1 MLRRNILLTSLAVL
15 IPNFVLAS
23 EQTKTLK
30 IGVTAGLHAQI
41 LEQVLP
47 IAKKNGLNIKIVE
60 FQDYV
65 QPNAALA
72 AGDLDVNIFQTKPF
86 LDAAR
91 ELEAAGCRAIT
102 TSCGFLALFQREL
115 AAAVSI
121 PVFSS
126 SLMQVDI
133 AWRMLRPDQ
142 KVGVLT
148 ADKTCLTEQ
157 HFISL
162 GCERAPK
169 VIYGLEESVLPIAF
183 NSDDGAYEVSELCR
197 AMEDQALLMVREHP
211 EVGAIVLECTN
222 MPPFAAAVQRKTGLP
237 VFDYT
242 TLANFVYS
250 TLYRTEF
257 QGHM

>member
-1 MLRRNILLTSLAVL
+1 MVVRGGHGTYGFALGILTLDSKFARIPGDVGNATTYDYPVMYKIIKGASGPRVL
-15 IPNFVLAS
+15 GGDR
-23 EQTKTLK
+23 TL
-30 IGVTAGLHAQI
+30 
-41 LEQVLP
+41 LE
-47 IAKKNGLNIKIVE
+47 
-60 FQDYV
+60 
-65 QPNAALA
+65 
-72 AGDLDVNIFQTKPF
+72 PF

-121 PVFSS
+121 PVFAS
-126 SLMQVDI
+126 SLMQVEL

-142 KVGVLT
+142 KVGILT

-162 GCERAPK
+162 GCERVPK
-169 VIYGLEESVLPIAF
+169 VIYGLEQSVLPVAF
-183 NSDDGAYEVSELCR
+183 NSEDGAYEVEELR
-197 AMEDQALLMVREHP
+197 KAMEEQAVNMVREHP

-250 TLYRTEF
+250 ALYRTEF
-257 QGHM
+257 QGNM